1 MVTAVVFEDSLVIP
15 MGIQNLSEFRQWVT
29 STEVPERGRI
39 DYVAGQIEVNMSPE
53 SFFSHGGLKSEIHG
67 VLQSVVKRLDLGYLR
82 VDRTRV
88 SSVASELSAEP
99 DVLFISHDSL
109 AQARV
114 RLIPKS
120 GGETAEFIEVEGGP
134 DLVVE
139 VVSDASVTK
148 DTQRLPTAYFRAGVR
163 EYWLADARREPFLFR
178 IHRRGLTD
186 FEPVEIDDD
195 GFQSSAVLPCRFRLD
210 AHCDRSGYWVF
221 DLREEPLGEM
231 SG

>member
-15 MGIQNLSEFRQWVT
+15 TEIRNLAEFRRWVM
-29 STEVPERGRI
+29 SSDVPERGRI
-39 DYVAGQIEVNMSPE
+39 DYVAGQIEVSISPE

-67 VLQSVVKRLDLGYLR
+67 VLQCIVKQLELGYVR

-88 SSVASELSAEP
+88 SSVASDLSAEP
-99 DVLFISHDSL
+99 DVLFISHDTLS
-109 AQARV
+109 QSRV

-120 GGETAEFIEVEGGP
+120 GAEAGEFLEVEGGP
-134 DLVVE
+134 DLIVE

-148 DTQRLPTAYFRAGVR
+148 DTQRLPTAYFQAGVS

-178 IHRRGLTD
+178 IHRRGMAE

-195 GFQSSAVLPCRFRLD
+195 GFQRSAVLPYRFRLD
-210 AHCDRSGYWVF
+210 AHQDRSGYWAF
-221 DLREEPLGEM
+221 DLREQPLDEVTG
-231 SG
+231 